1 MHQKIAEIIKDN
13 DRFAVTAH
21 LGPEADAIGAQ
32 LGMKYILDF
41 FGKTTIPVL
50 HDPVP
55 DNLKFLPSANAII
68 PPDQLNADE
77 VDAWFVVDCGQ
88 LNRVGDPLMK
98 MIEVHPMVVNID
110 HHKGNPEFGNVNWV
124 KITASTTVL
133 IYELAKLLDVE
144 ITPDFATILY
154 SGIIADTDSFR
165 NSNTGYEVV
174 QVAADLL
181 KLGADAR
188 EITVNL
194 YEKRTPGEA
203 KLLGHSLLN
212 AKLENGIIW
221 IALCQKIFKETGAL
235 ETETE
240 RLTEELRATDGI
252 KVALLFKEMPS
263 GNIKVSL
270 RSKTDLDVSQVARQF
285 GGGGHAMAAGCLV
298 PGDLHEVESNVIR
311 AVREAMEQ
319 AVVA

>member
-21 LGPEADAIGAQ
+21 IGPEADAIGAQ
-32 LGMKYILDF
+32 LGVKYILDF
-41 FGKTTIPVL
+41 FGKETTPVL

-55 DNLKFLPSANAII
+55 DNLRFLPMANAII
-68 PPDQLNADE
+68 PPDKLNPDE
-77 VDAWFVVDCGQ
+77 IDAWFVVDCGQ
-88 LNRVGDPLMK
+88 LNRVGDPLMN
-98 MIEVHPMVVNID
+98 MIEPHPLVVNID

-133 IYELAKLLDVE
+133 IYELANLLDVE
-144 ITPDFATILY
+144 ITPDFATTLY

-165 NSNTGYEVV
+165 NSNTGYDVV

-203 KLLGHSLLN
+203 KLLGYSLLN
-212 AKLENGIIW
+212 SQLEDGIIW
-221 IALCQKIFKETGAL
+221 ISLPQSVFKETGAL
-235 ETETE
+235 ESETE

-252 KVALLFKEMPS
+252 KAAVMFKEMPS

-270 RSKTDLDVSQVARQF
+270 RSKTDLDVSLVAKQF
-285 GGGGHAMAAGCLV
+285 GGGGHAMASGCLI
-298 PGDLHEVESNVIR
+298 PGNLYEVESDVIN
-311 AVREAMEQ
+311 AVKEAMEQ
-319 AVVA
+319 TAIA